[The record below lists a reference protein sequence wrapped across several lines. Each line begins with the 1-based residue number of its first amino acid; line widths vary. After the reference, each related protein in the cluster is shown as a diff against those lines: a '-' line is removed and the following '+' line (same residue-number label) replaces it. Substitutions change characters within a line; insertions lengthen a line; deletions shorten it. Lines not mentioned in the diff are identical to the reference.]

1 MGNMSSK
8 GSMRAEK
15 SLDCKESY
23 AHCHVNVDFY
33 QTCSGNIIKLTK
45 GSLNNITHFI
55 CIFIL
60 NDNSC

>member
-1 MGNMSSK
+1 
-8 GSMRAEK
+8 MRAEK

-45 GSLNNITHFI
+45 GSLNNITQFI